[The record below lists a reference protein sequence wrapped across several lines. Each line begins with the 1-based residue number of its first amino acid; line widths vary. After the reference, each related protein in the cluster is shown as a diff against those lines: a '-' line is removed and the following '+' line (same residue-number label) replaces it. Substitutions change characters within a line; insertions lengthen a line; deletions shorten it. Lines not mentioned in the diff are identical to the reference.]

1 MGGLASV
8 LMIHPAFLSHRGAR
22 VAHGVELFNFQ
33 FITDLAERGV
43 PITVLAEPFWRE
55 QLDARYAGTSV
66 NLRYTLGLRR
76 PLLTMLTAAIGLL
89 HDRAKFDIAILGN
102 NGRGVLPGL
111 KLLLSRRAVQRVV
124 LFANQCA
131 QERYIK
137 QLVGL
142 PLAIH
147 AVSASVR
154 ETFAQTGAPITTYY
168 GTMSSE
174 RFPMRAPKPATSNG
188 EVHFGVLGKLD
199 AKWKGAHLAIEAW
212 SRLPPLVRRRARLH
226 LCAYVNRPVLNDPQI
241 TLHEWK
247 AFEQVPAF
255 LHSLDALIVPSTGS
269 ETFCQAMV
277 QGMLT
282 GLPIIAYD
290 WPVLTEKLDTGG
302 GLIFKTPDELVAAV
316 TLLVNDPDQRAAMGA
331 IGRAT
336 AVDRYCWQIDRFIG
350 DYLRPSTPQRAEG

>member
-33 FITDLAERGV
+33 FITDLAQRGV

-66 NLRYTLGLRR
+66 KLRYTLGLRR
-76 PLLTMLTAAIGLL
+76 PLLTMLASALGLL
-89 HDRAKFDIAILGN
+89 REHAQFDVALLGN

-111 KLLLSRRAVQRVV
+111 KLLLNRRAIKRVV
-124 LFANQCA
+124 LFANQRGRA
-131 QERYIK
+131 RYLK

-154 ETFAQTGAPITTYY
+154 ETFAQSGAPITTYY

-174 RFPMRAPKPATSNG
+174 RFPMRALNTGASTG

-199 AKWKGAHLAIEAW
+199 AKWKGAHLAVEAW
-212 SRLPPLVRRRARLH
+212 SRLAFDVRRRARLH
-226 LCAYVNRPVLNDPQI
+226 LCAYITRPVISDPQI
-241 TLHEWK
+241 TQHNWK
-247 AFEQVPAF
+247 AFDEVPAF
-255 LHSLDALIVPSTGS
+255 LRSLDVLVVPSTGS

-277 QGMLT
+277 QGMLC

-290 WPVLTEKLDTGG
+290 WPVLTEKLDHGG
-302 GLIFKTPDELVAAV
+302 GLIFKTPDELAAAV
-316 TLLVNDPDQRAAMGA
+316 TALVNDPVKRATMGA

-336 AVDRYCWQIDRFIG
+336 ALERYCWSTDRFID
-350 DYLRPSTPQRAEG
+350 DYLRLDQLAFGDI